1 MFYTNTKKRK
11 CKREKKIVYVNT
23 SEMCNDY
30 PKTYFNQS
38 MALSDN
44 RKSKLGN
51 KYDPVNIFLVYLY
64 NYDGWFKNEKSP
76 DATTKS

>member
-1 MFYTNTKKRK
+1 MLYTNTKKRK
-11 CKREKKIVYVNT
+11 YKRERKIVYANT
-23 SEMCNDY
+23 SGMCNDY

-51 KYDPVNIFLVYLY
+51 KYDLVNIFLVYLY
-64 NYDGWFKNEKSP
+64 DYDGWFKNEKSA
-76 DATTKS
+76 DATRKS